1 MQYYMQEQLEAFL
14 KDAWSY
20 ESRDGWEAGEL
31 STEFVGTVQQGN
43 RFYDIYVDIAG
54 NYWYTVR
61 IMTQRGI
68 FPEYEAIFGHSERE
82 RRKYRR

>member
-31 STEFVGTVQQGN
+31 STEFVGTVQ
-43 RFYDIYVDIAG
+43 D
-54 NYWYTVR
+54 
-61 IMTQRGI
+61 
-68 FPEYEAIFGHSERE
+68 
-82 RRKYRR
+82 RKSVV